1 MISNKN
7 SSIISVKII
16 GKKNK
21 IKSLSN
27 YLAKNDIKSPK
38 TGNLIKITDDTFL
51 ADAIALI
58 TIPIV
63 IIIDGL
69 DKVGQVQLIKFHE
82 FLLGRSSSR
91 TKIQWRISILFSSG
105 II

>member
-1 MISNKN
+1 MG
-7 SSIISVKII
+7 KI
-16 GKKNK
+16 K

-38 TGNLIKITDDTFL
+38 TGDLLKITDDTFL

-63 IIIDGL
+63 IVIDGL
-69 DKVGQVQLIKFHE
+69 DKVGQMNLIKFYE
-82 FLLGRSSSR
+82 FLLG
-91 TKIQWRISILFSSG
+91 
-105 II
+105 